1 MAGSTMYRQ
10 GDVLIVAVEWVPPN
24 AFPVLTE
31 DDRVVVAYGEAT
43 GHAHVL
49 ESDDVQ
55 LFEHAATQ
63 FVHVGS
69 SGAALVHDEHETI
82 ALPEGTYRIVQ
93 QREYTPEEIR
103 RVAD

>member
-1 MAGSTMYRQ
+1 MMYRQ
-10 GDVLIVAVEWVPPN
+10 GDVLIVAVEWIPPN

-31 DDRVVVAYGEAT
+31 DDHVVVAYGEAT

-49 ESDDVQ
+49 ECADVQ
-55 LFEHAATQ
+55 LLEHGRAQ

-69 SGAALVHDEHETI
+69 EGAALVHDEHETI
-82 ALPEGTYRIVQ
+82 ALPEGNYRIVQ

-103 RVAD
+103 PVAD